1 MPLPLQNNLPHFLNI
16 IQSAKLLLESML
28 NGQNFKPTPR
38 QGGGTQRERNWVK
51 KSGIIERRK
60 RHRREREKGKERKPA
75 LLRNV
80 RKKKKKKKIVGWR
93 RLASG
98 SRHILLFASPP
109 PALQQPL
116 RSFFLCFFFFES
128 VPAVGFVRSSL
139 FSLFA
144 TNKPHRNIS
153 LSSRPYDSDVLTDC
167 KKILIIILLF
177 LSSS

>member
-1 MPLPLQNNLPHFLNI
+1 MLLPLQNNLPHFLNI
-16 IQSAKLLLESML
+16 IQSAKLLESDAQWTKFL
-28 NGQNFKPTPR
+28 TDSR

-60 RHRREREKGKERKPA
+60 RHRREREKGKKPA

-80 RKKKKKKKIVGWR
+80 RKKKKDC
-93 RLASG
+93 RLAPFG
-98 SRHILLFASPP
+98 QRFTPYPP
-109 PALQQPL
+109 FRFPSALQQPL

-153 LSSRPYDSDVLTDC
+153 PSSRLWNLAIIRNDLRIWL
-167 KKILIIILLF
+167 KKKKRITTALW
-177 LSSS
+177 